1 MDTSPSPKQL
11 SAWGY
16 LMSKKRKRRVCDASF
31 RLEAVRRYEE
41 RRALQVPASVI
52 AQDLGV
58 RATQLRSLAQQVAA
72 RAGQAP
78 PAVFPG

>member
-1 MDTSPSPKQL
+1 
-11 SAWGY
+11 
-16 LMSKKRKRRVCDASF
+16 MSKKRKRRVFDASF

-58 RATQLRSLAQQVAA
+58 GSVPGLVEIRVV
-72 RAGQAP
+72 P
-78 PAVFPG
+78 PY